1 MNTAEEI
8 IFECTALQELLLAKN
23 AKYGDS
29 AFNSGIM
36 FNVPPITAIKARIN
50 DKISRIRNNENSWRG
65 AEEDLEDCVKDL
77 LGYLILLR
85 IAEKR
90 ENINKI

>member
-1 MNTAEEI
+1 MSTADEI
-8 IFECTALQELLLAKN
+8 IAECTALQELLLAKN

-50 DKISRIRNNENSWRG
+50 DKISRIVQNEVTG
-65 AEEDLEDCVKDL
+65 EADVDDCTKDL

-90 ENINKI
+90 ENISKI